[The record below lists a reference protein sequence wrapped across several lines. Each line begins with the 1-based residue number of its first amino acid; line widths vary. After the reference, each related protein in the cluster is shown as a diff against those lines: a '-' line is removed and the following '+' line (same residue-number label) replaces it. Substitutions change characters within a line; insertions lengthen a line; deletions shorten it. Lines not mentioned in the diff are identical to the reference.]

1 MFILFFLSYN
11 ENIPR
16 RCVMNQKMDIVF
28 APELKEAPKL
38 LITMKRFNH
47 VYFGLYRGFDKD
59 TLQEVVRYFWAEH
72 NNGDSFFRCLVTK
85 DHELTQWALDAIG
98 NHLIPPM
105 KVTDIQKEVLVELQD
120 HMKNLITEEGVL
132 VEKFNEAI
140 ENFGSPLLIV
150 KDNDDEGFSVA
161 EKHILA
167 TLNST
172 WRLDSSIEFEY
183 V

>member
-1 MFILFFLSYN
+1 
-11 ENIPR
+11 
-16 RCVMNQKMDIVF
+16 MNQKMDIVF
-28 APELKEAPKL
+28 SPELKEAPKL

-72 NNGDSFFRCLVTK
+72 DNNETFFRCLVTK
-85 DHELTQWALDAIG
+85 DHELNNWSLDAIG
-98 NHLIPPM
+98 NYLIPPM
-105 KVTDIQKEVLVELQD
+105 KVTDIQKEVLVELQE
-120 HMKNLITEEGVL
+120 HMQNLTTADGVL
-132 VEKFNEAI
+132 LEKFNKAI
-140 ENFGSPLLIV
+140 ENFGSPLLIL
-150 KDNDDEGFSVA
+150 KDNETEGFSVA

>member
-1 MFILFFLSYN
+1 
-11 ENIPR
+11 
-16 RCVMNQKMDIVF
+16 MNQKMDIVF
-28 APELKEAPKL
+28 SPELKEAPKL

-72 NNGDSFFRCLVTK
+72 DNNETFFRCLVTK
-85 DHELTQWALDAIG
+85 DHELNNWSLDAIG
-98 NHLIPPM
+98 NYLIPPM
-105 KVTDIQKEVLVELQD
+105 KVTDIQKEVLVELQE
-120 HMKNLITEEGVL
+120 HMQNLTTADGVL
-132 VEKFNEAI
+132 LEKFNKAI
-140 ENFGSPLLIV
+140 ENFGSPLLIL
-150 KDNDDEGFSVA
+150 KDNDTEGFSVA

-183 V
+183 VWTLNNKKES

>member
-1 MFILFFLSYN
+1 
-11 ENIPR
+11 
-16 RCVMNQKMDIVF
+16 MNQKMDIVF
-28 APELKEAPKL
+28 SPELKEAPKL

-72 NNGDSFFRCLVTK
+72 DNNETFFRCLVTK
-85 DHELTQWALDAIG
+85 DHELNNWSLDAIG
-98 NHLIPPM
+98 NYLIPPM
-105 KVTDIQKEVLVELQD
+105 KVTDIQKEVLVELQE
-120 HMKNLITEEGVL
+120 HMQNLTTADGVL
-132 VEKFNEAI
+132 LEKFNKAI
-140 ENFGSPLLIV
+140 ENFGSPLLIL
-150 KDNDDEGFSVA
+150 KDNDTEGFSVA